1 MSLILEALKKSERQR
16 RLGESPSIGSP
27 VMAVR
32 RRRSLL
38 PVIIVLIVIGL
49 AALWWLQRGAGE
61 PALTDKP
68 GTAATTPAR
77 VPTAT
82 PTPALAQPSRAMDG
96 TTFNDAPVAAA
107 PKQAPSAVH
116 VARDPTT
123 QAQVRNNADVEQ
135 RRKVRDGE
143 LVAAN
148 PQAGPA
154 ATIKESEPV
163 SAADPAA
170 LAAAMATAGKS
181 APVPAKIPVN
191 KNVEPAGGFPNSKSL
206 PAVSPIAVNP
216 AGNGLKLMWELPLA
230 TRSKL
235 PEIKLSMHV
244 FAADPTQRFVI
255 INDERRAEGDDID
268 GMKLIEIRTDG
279 LVFEFD
285 NVRFMYPR
293 GGR

>member
-49 AALWWLQRGAGE
+49 AALWWLQRGTGE

-68 GTAATTPAR
+68 ATAATPPARATIATPA
-77 VPTAT
+77 
-82 PTPALAQPSRAMDG
+82 PAVVQPSRVADG

-107 PKQAPSAVH
+107 PKQAPSAVR
-116 VARDPTT
+116 VAREPTA
-123 QAQVRNNADVEQ
+123 QAQARNNAEVEQ

-170 LAAAMATAGKS
+170 LAAAMANAGKS
-181 APVPAKIPVN
+181 APVPAKIPAN
-191 KNVEPAGGFPNSKSL
+191 TKVEPAVAVPSSKST
-206 PAVSPIAVNP
+206 PAVTPVAVNS
-216 AGNGLKLMWELPLA
+216 AGNALKLMWELPLA

-268 GMKLIEIRTDG
+268 GMKLVEIRTDG

-285 NVRFMYPR
+285 NVRFLYPR

>member
-38 PVIIVLIVIGL
+38 PAIVGLIVIGL
-49 AALWWLQRGAGE
+49 AVLWWLQQRGADE
-61 PALTDKP
+61 PP
-68 GTAATTPAR
+68 VSSMPNSAATLPA
-77 VPTAT
+77 VVNAPAPAPAAT
-82 PTPALAQPSRAMDG
+82 QPERPADG
-96 TTFNDAPVAAA
+96 TTFNDAPIAAT
-107 PKQAPSAVH
+107 PSQTAPSRR
-116 VARDPTT
+116 VARDPSAELRTK
-123 QAQVRNNADVEQ
+123 ADVDQ

-143 LVAAN
+143 LVVAD
-148 PQAGPA
+148 PQAGRA

-170 LAAAMATAGKS
+170 LATAMASAGKPMP
-181 APVPAKIPVN
+181 APVKATDNKTIEAAVDAKSAQPTLAAPPTSVQ
-191 KNVEPAGGFPNSKSL
+191 PGGS
-206 PAVSPIAVNP
+206 A
-216 AGNGLKLMWELPLA
+216 LKLMWELPLA

-244 FAADPTQRFVI
+244 FAADPTQRFAI
-255 INDERRAEGDDID
+255 INDERRAEGDEID
-268 GMKLIEIRTDG
+268 GMRLIEIRPDG
-279 LVFEFD
+279 LIFEFD
-285 NVRFMYPR
+285 NVRFVYPR

>member
-38 PVIIVLIVIGL
+38 PAMVGLIVIGL
-49 AALWWLQRGAGE
+49 AVLWWLQRGASE
-61 PALTDKP
+61 PPVSA
-68 GTAATTPAR
+68 TPAKAAALPAAVS
-77 VPTAT
+77 VPAPAAAAAL
-82 PTPALAQPSRAMDG
+82 PTRPADG
-96 TTFNDAPVAAA
+96 TTFNDAPVAAS
-107 PKQAPSAVH
+107 PGQTAPSRR
-116 VARDPTT
+116 VARDSSAELGTKP
-123 QAQVRNNADVEQ
+123 DVDQ
-135 RRKVRDGE
+135 RRKLRDGE
-143 LVAAN
+143 LVVAD
-148 PQAGPA
+148 PQAGRA

-170 LAAAMATAGKS
+170 LAAAMASAGRPTPTPVKATDNKKIEAAVDAKS
-181 APVPAKIPVN
+181 AQPTPVATPTSAQ
-191 KNVEPAGGFPNSKSL
+191 
-206 PAVSPIAVNP
+206 P
-216 AGNGLKLMWELPLA
+216 AGNALKLMWELPLA

-244 FAADPTQRFVI
+244 FAADPTQRFAI

-268 GMKLIEIRTDG
+268 GMKLIEIRPDG
-279 LVFEFD
+279 LIFEFD
-285 NVRFMYPR
+285 SVRFLYPR